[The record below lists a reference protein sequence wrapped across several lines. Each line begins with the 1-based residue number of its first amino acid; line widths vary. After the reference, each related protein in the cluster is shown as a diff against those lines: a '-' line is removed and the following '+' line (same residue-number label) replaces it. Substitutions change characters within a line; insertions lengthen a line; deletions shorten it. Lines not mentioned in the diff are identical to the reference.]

1 MSKHC
6 KPCSRLLPTSAFNKR
21 AKSADG
27 LCVICRECSADRN
40 RKWREK
46 NPKGFKDW
54 AAANQDKRAASAQ
67 RWDAANRDRKSA
79 NYRRWAAANKGKV
92 YARNAERLAAKIRA
106 MPAWAEPEK
115 INAFYEEAV
124 RRTKETG
131 VWHEV
136 DHYFPLRGESVCG
149 LHVETNL
156 QILTRSQNA
165 KKKNHMPRA
174 NP

>member
-1 MSKHC
+1 
-6 KPCSRLLPTSAFNKR
+6 
-21 AKSADG
+21 
-27 LCVICRECSADRN
+27 
-40 RKWREK
+40 
-46 NPKGFKDW
+46 
-54 AAANQDKRAASAQ
+54 
-67 RWDAANRDRKSA
+67 
-79 NYRRWAAANKGKV
+79 
-92 YARNAERLAAKIRA
+92 

-131 VWHEV
+131 VRHEV